1 MTDTVSSTPVANYR
15 LNVFLLSLCQGF
27 YLVTAVTGITFAG
40 LVGQMLADNPL
51 FATLPIA
58 VMTVGTATSTIP
70 MSMLMKRIGR
80 KGGFWIGA
88 IAGAGSGAL
97 AAYAITQAD
106 FWLFCF
112 AMLFMGVYQAT
123 TQYYRFAAVESA
135 PVNYVSRAVSFV
147 LLGGVISALIGPKL
161 AVASRDLLAPVEFAG
176 AFGVASLVS
185 ALALIPISFLKI
197 PKPKEEASSEGARP
211 LREIVRQPA
220 FVAAVLNA
228 ATSYG
233 LMVLVMT
240 ATPLAMSACAFPIAD
255 TGSVIQW
262 HVLAMFVPSFFT
274 GTLIH
279 RYGVLTI
286 LYSGMALFAFSAAM
300 ALAGIE
306 LFNFSAAL
314 IFLGIA
320 WNFLFVG
327 GTTLLT
333 EAYRPNEKAK
343 TQGLNEFIV
352 FAAAATGSFSSGGLF
367 NLSGWNAVNY
377 GMAPFLVATLGA
389 TLWYQKSRNA
399 VLATAN

>member
-1 MTDTVSSTPVANYR
+1 MTTQRYR

-27 YLVTAVTGITFAG
+27 SLVSAVTSITFAG
-40 LVGQMLADNPL
+40 LVGQMLVDNKL

-58 VMTVGTATSTIP
+58 IMTVGTALCTIP
-70 MSMLMKRIGR
+70 LSLLMKRVGR
-80 KGGFWIGA
+80 RVGFLIGA
-88 IAGAGSGAL
+88 SSGAVAGAF

-106 FWLFCF
+106 FVLFCI
-112 AMLFMGVYQAT
+112 AMLFMGIYQAT
-123 TQYYRFAAVESA
+123 TQYYRFAAVESV

-147 LLGGVISALIGPKL
+147 LLGGVVSALIGPSL
-161 AVASRDLLAPVEFAG
+161 AVASKDLLAPVQFAG
-176 AFGVASLVS
+176 AFAVAAGVSF
-185 ALALIPISFLKI
+185 LAMIPIAFLNI
-197 PKPKEEASSEGARP
+197 PRPSEAASAEGARP
-211 LREIVRQPA
+211 LSEIMRQPA

-240 ATPLAMSACAFPIAD
+240 ATPLAMSACAFPISN

-279 RYGVLTI
+279 RFGVLTI
-286 LYSGMALFAFSAAM
+286 LYSGMALFVVSAAF
-300 ALAGIE
+300 ALTGIE
-306 LFNFSAAL
+306 LLNFTGAL
-314 IFLGIA
+314 ILLGVA

-343 TQGLNEFIV
+343 TQGVNEFIV
-352 FAAAATGSFSSGGLF
+352 FAAAATGSFASGGLF
-367 NLSGWNAVNY
+367 HVSGWDAVNY
-377 GMAPFLVATLGA
+377 GMVPFLGATLAA
-389 TLWYQKSRNA
+389 TLWYQKCRKISLA
-399 VLATAN
+399 VAE